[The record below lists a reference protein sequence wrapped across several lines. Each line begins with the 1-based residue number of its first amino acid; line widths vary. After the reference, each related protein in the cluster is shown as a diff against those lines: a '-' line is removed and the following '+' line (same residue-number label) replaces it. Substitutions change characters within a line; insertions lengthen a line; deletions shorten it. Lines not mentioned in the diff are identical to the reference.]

1 MVRASTSLTVQ
12 MQRMFPR
19 WNCPYN
25 ALGLDTS
32 LFNLRDMREKCDR
45 VLHLVYR
52 LVADSQESGVLLQM
66 VHGSAPARHLTE
78 QAIDVHCPD
87 VPIGLACH
95 VMKALREWF
104 EIITTSNGSRDTPTQ
119 NTGFRGQIWDIVGY
133 VGSHCGDLPPR
144 GFGDC

>member
-1 MVRASTSLTVQ
+1 M
-12 MQRMFPR
+12 
-19 WNCPYN
+19 
-25 ALGLDTS
+25 
-32 LFNLRDMREKCDR
+32 KCDR

-52 LVADSQESGVLLQM
+52 LVADSQEAGVLLQM

-144 GFGDC
+144 GFGGR